1 MLHEVSQE
9 EDLHFRALAPLKA
22 DSVKDGEVTRPGP
35 KETASS
41 KRNSFFG
48 SRSCKGDRNF
58 CTKTDPERD
67 DSEFLTSGLGGQGVW
82 DEDVLSQDCHIW
94 VLHTE
99 GNRDCSSQDDT
110 DN

>member
-9 EDLHFRALAPLKA
+9 EDLQFRALARLKA
-22 DSVKDGEVTRPGP
+22 DSVKDGAVTRPGP
-35 KETASS
+35 NHAPS

-48 SRSCKGDRNF
+48 SRSCRGNRN
-58 CTKTDPERD
+58 CRTKTDPERD

-94 VLHTE
+94 VPNRE

-110 DN
+110 DY